1 MAAERLLI
9 GTSHGVVIVRTRDNG
24 VNWRLETKALKD
36 QRITTGALVVHP
48 GNRNIVYAGTRGG
61 GVFRSSDGG
70 ITWEERSNGLTRR
83 HLRCL
88 TMDPRRPEVLYAGTG
103 PVGLFIT
110 RDEGN
115 SWQEME
121 GVTKLGEKREWPYPA
136 TVIDPHVR
144 SILPDPSN
152 PKLIFASIQIGGV
165 IWSEDE
171 GKTWT
176 DSVEGI
182 DPDVHWLDL
191 NPQTSEI
198 YATTGGGAHWT
209 YPASPQPHWGKA
221 VYKSI
226 DRGRTWTS
234 LTDHLPW
241 DYGEP
246 MRHHPTD
253 GAMLYVGV
261 ARGVP
266 TEWNRPTGAEG
277 SLIRTADGGKTWQ
290 HLTGGLPELLYD
302 PIGDLT
308 FDPADPETM
317 FMATGRGDAAW
328 GQVFVSRDR
337 GATWRHLI
345 FTASVSALACGPS

>member
-1 MAAERLLI
+1 MTVRVPLDPKKFGDVLGAMLGLNKVIESAGLDKKLLYLVEVRVSQLNGCGFCIDMHTKDARAGGETEQRLYLVQVWREAASMYSERE
-9 GTSHGVVIVRTRDNG
+9 RA
-24 VNWRLETKALKD
+24 AL
-36 QRITTGALVVHP
+36 AW
-48 GNRNIVYAGTRGG
+48 A
-61 GVFRSSDGG
+61 
-70 ITWEERSNGLTRR
+70 E
-83 HLRCL
+83 
-88 TMDPRRPEVLYAGTG
+88 A
-103 PVGLFIT
+103 
-110 RDEGN
+110 
-115 SWQEME
+115 
-121 GVTKLGEKREWPYPA
+121 VTKLGEQREWPYPA

-191 NPQTSEI
+191 NPQTSEM

-234 LTDHLPW
+234 LTDDLAW

-266 TEWNRPTGAEG
+266 TRKTEADAQWYPFVIVTKPDEG
-277 SLIRTADGGKTWQ
+277 SKPCPSASR
-290 HLTGGLPELLYD
+290 
-302 PIGDLT
+302 PIVPSNARWRRCCT
-308 FDPADPETM
+308 FAPPAIKNSTS
-317 FMATGRGDAAW
+317 TR
-328 GQVFVSRDR
+328 
-337 GATWRHLI
+337 
-345 FTASVSALACGPS
+345 